1 MTTTPAERPSVAVH
15 ARDPISH
22 AGVVS
27 QLRPRPEVTL
37 EDWEEGANEAPEVVL
52 LVADTVDDEV
62 LRLLRHIQRSTT
74 ARTVL
79 VVTEIDEQK
88 LANAAECGVAGLV
101 RRSAATPE
109 HLVDV
114 IGTVAQ
120 GAGHLPPDL
129 IGSLLGEVARL
140 QSQVLGPRG
149 LHFSGLSAREV
160 DVLRLVAEGHDTAE
174 IATRLA
180 FSERTIKNV
189 VHSVMTRLQLRNR
202 SHAVAY
208 ALRQGL
214 I

>member
-1 MTTTPAERPSVAVH
+1 MAVH
-15 ARDPISH
+15 AQDPISR

-27 QLRPRPEVTL
+27 QLRARPEVTL
-37 EDWEEGANEAPEVVL
+37 EDWTEGANEAPEILL

-62 LRLLRHIQRSTT
+62 LRLLRYIQRSTT

-79 VVTEIDEQK
+79 VVTEIDEQR
-88 LANAAECGVAGLV
+88 LANAAECGVAGIL

-114 IGTVAQ
+114 IGAVAQ

-129 IGSLLGEVARL
+129 IGTLLGEVARL
-140 QSQVLGPRG
+140 QSKVLGPRG
-149 LHFSGLSAREV
+149 LHFSGLSEREV
-160 DVLRLVAEGHDTAE
+160 NVLRLVAEGHDTSE
-174 IATRLA
+174 IAHRLA
-180 FSERTIKNV
+180 YSERTIKNAL
-189 VHSVMTRLQLRNR
+189 HSVMERLQLRNR

-208 ALRQGL
+208 VLRQGL